1 MAVNAIRIQSSYNTY
16 GGGLSFTPLEKLK
29 SISSKVSQETGL
41 LKALENKK
49 YWDELIEK
57 LRKSG
62 GGGGSDSR
70 FDRIAVSMML
80 SNFLTNKMI
89 LAFMRNLNMGFENI
103 LANTPGSNVKNL
115 KNQFINFVSSIYK
128 MFASTLGSIQTL
140 FARFVSTNMIQKTV
154 RLFNEIAG
162 LVSFQM
168 NKLKDIIDERIK
180 SKIKKIKKSMVKF
193 VESVVNEII
202 YFMEFLERKISSS
215 LNQNRHSADY
225 TVKSHKIN

>member
-1 MAVNAIRIQSSYNTY
+1 MAVNAIRIQSSYRGTLN
-16 GGGLSFTPLEKLK
+16 F
-29 SISSKVSQETGL
+29 SISSKVSQETAL

-49 YWDELIEK
+49 YWDELLEK

-80 SNFLTNKMI
+80 SNFLTNKML
-89 LAFMRNLNMGFENI
+89 LALMRNLKIGFGNV
-103 LANTPGSNVKNL
+103 LANTPEPKAKNL
-115 KNQFINFVSSIYK
+115 KNQFINFVSNTYK
-128 MFASTLGSIQTL
+128 MFTSTLGSIQVL
-140 FARFVSTNMIQKTV
+140 FTRFTSTNMIQKTV

-162 LVSFQM
+162 MVSFQM
-168 NKLKDIIDERIK
+168 NKLKEIIDKKIK
-180 SKIKKIKKSMVKF
+180 SKAKKIKESIVSF
-193 VESVVNEII
+193 VESVVNEVI
-202 YFMEFLERKISSS
+202 YFIEFLERIIPSS

>member
-1 MAVNAIRIQSSYNTY
+1 MAVNAIRIQSSYRGTLN
-16 GGGLSFTPLEKLK
+16 F

-49 YWDELIEK
+49 YWDELLEK

-80 SNFLTNKMI
+80 SNFLTNKML
-89 LAFMRNLNMGFENI
+89 LALMRNLKIGFGNI
-103 LANTPGSNVKNL
+103 LANTPEPKAKNL

-128 MFASTLGSIQTL
+128 MFVSTLGSIQTL
-140 FARFVSTNMIQKTV
+140 FIRFPSINMNQKTV

-162 LVSFQM
+162 IVSFQM
-168 NKLKDIIDERIK
+168 NKLKEIIDKKIK
-180 SKIKKIKKSMVKF
+180 SKAKKIKASVISF
-193 VESVVNEII
+193 VESIVNETIHIMGFIEGVIEQNLLII
-202 YFMEFLERKISSS
+202 LRKIS
-215 LNQNRHSADY
+215 
-225 TVKSHKIN
+225 